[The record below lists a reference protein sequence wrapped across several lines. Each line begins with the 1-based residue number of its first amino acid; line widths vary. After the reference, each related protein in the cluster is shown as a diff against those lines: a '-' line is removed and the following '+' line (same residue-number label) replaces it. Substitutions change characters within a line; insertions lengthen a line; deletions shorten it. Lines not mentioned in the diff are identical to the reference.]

1 MWNKERFQRAQ
12 LALRSIKE
20 DFSLNQCVRTVAA
33 FDVSFQAGLGVGVVA
48 LFNYQSVQLMECEI
62 VVKEPYVPYVPT
74 YLAFREM
81 PYILALYKKL
91 HEEPDLLLIDGHGK
105 SHPRGMGIATQA
117 GLSLRK
123 PSIGVAKRL
132 LFGGL
137 LETADGS
144 SLVVHPETREPLAVA
159 YKEKPRFKPVFISVG
174 AGVSNLSEAVSLV
187 LPLFKGHREPEPL
200 RYVHNVSLQEGRRM
214 RDGVQQVN

>member
-1 MWNKERFQRAQ
+1 MWNKEGFQKAQ
-12 LALRSIKE
+12 SALGSIKE
-20 DFSLNQCVRTVAA
+20 NFSLNQCVRTVAA

-91 HEEPDLLLIDGHGK
+91 NREPDLLLIDGHGK

-132 LFGGL
+132 LFGDL

-144 SLVVHPETREPLAVA
+144 YLVVHPETREPLAVA

>member
-1 MWNKERFQRAQ
+1 
-12 LALRSIKE
+12 
-20 DFSLNQCVRTVAA
+20 
-33 FDVSFQAGLGVGVVA
+33 
-48 LFNYQSVQLMECEI
+48 
-62 VVKEPYVPYVPT
+62 
-74 YLAFREM
+74 
-81 PYILALYKKL
+81 
-91 HEEPDLLLIDGHGK
+91 
-105 SHPRGMGIATQA
+105 MGIATQA

-132 LFGGL
+132 LFGDL

>member
-1 MWNKERFQRAQ
+1 MWNKERFQKAQ
-12 LALRSIKE
+12 LALRSIEE
-20 DFSLNQCVRTVAA
+20 DFSVDHCVRTVAA
-33 FDVSFQAGLGVGVVA
+33 FDVSFQGGLGVGVVA
-48 LFNYQSVQLMECEI
+48 LFDYQRLELLECET

-74 YLAFREM
+74 FLAFREM

-91 HEEPDLLLIDGHGK
+91 HKEPDLMLIDGHGR

-117 GLSLRK
+117 GLCLRK

-132 LFGGL
+132 LFGML
-137 LETADGS
+137 VETDGGDFV
-144 SLVVHPETREPLAVA
+144 VVHPETGEPLAFA
-159 YKEKPRFKPVFISVG
+159 YKEKTRFRPVFISVG
-174 AGVSNLSEAVSLV
+174 AGVSKLSEAVSLV

-200 RYVHNVSLQEGRRM
+200 RYVHNVSLQEGRRI

>member
-1 MWNKERFQRAQ
+1 

-20 DFSLNQCVRTVAA
+20 DFSLNQCVHTVAA
-33 FDVSFQAGLGVGVVA
+33 FDVSFQAELGVGVVA

-81 PYILALYKKL
+81 PYILALYKRL
-91 HEEPDLLLIDGHGK
+91 HENLICC
-105 SHPRGMGIATQA
+105 SLTATVRVILEVWA
-117 GLSLRK
+117 LPLRQGFLEK
-123 PSIGVAKRL
+123 ALNWVAKRL
-132 LFGGL
+132 LFGDL

>member
-1 MWNKERFQRAQ
+1 
-12 LALRSIKE
+12 
-20 DFSLNQCVRTVAA
+20 V
-33 FDVSFQAGLGVGVVA
+33 
-48 LFNYQSVQLMECEI
+48 
-62 VVKEPYVPYVPT
+62 
-74 YLAFREM
+74 LAFREM

-132 LFGGL
+132 LFGDL